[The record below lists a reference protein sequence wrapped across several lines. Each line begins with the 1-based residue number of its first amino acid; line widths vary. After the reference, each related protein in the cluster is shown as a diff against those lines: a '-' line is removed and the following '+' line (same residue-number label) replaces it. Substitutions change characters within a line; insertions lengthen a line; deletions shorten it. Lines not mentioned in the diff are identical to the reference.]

1 MQVRPQEEMANP
13 QGMKMFA
20 VERKGLSEDFV
31 YFRALCGVQSPPLVF
46 APIVCLGMVRSR
58 VRHRGRLCV
67 SCLRSPELSA
77 EVRGEKSCI
86 SCTHAQMGAYSTCN
100 GRNG

>member
-31 YFRALCGVQSPPLVF
+31 SFRALCGVQSPPLVF
-46 APIVCLGMVRSR
+46 APNR
-58 VRHRGRLCV
+58 VFGSGSLQGQAQGETLCFM
-67 SCLRSPELSA
+67 SALS
-77 EVRGEKSCI
+77 
-86 SCTHAQMGAYSTCN
+86 
-100 GRNG
+100 